1 MALMQSLFTLQ
12 QPIYTTE
19 SDMRR
24 DIVTPVV
31 MKDDS
36 NFVEIP
42 IVIYGLL
49 NKNFSMRRFEIQRR
63 DLHDPPKG
71 SQCKFSQ
78 R

>member
-19 SDMRR
+19 SDMQH

-36 NFVEIP
+36 TFVEIP
-42 IVIYGLL
+42 IVMYGLSKL
-49 NKNFSMRRFEIQRR
+49 F
-63 DLHDPPKG
+63 P
-71 SQCKFSQ
+71 
-78 R
+78 